1 MAQPDVNPTPVF
13 DSQRDGDQYW
23 VTTRIDGKSIGT
35 SKISDPFVRHTVRIS
50 WRDLVR
56 AAFRRRLEVEVLV
69 GSDNHELVETVLA
82 LDGNWFTP
90 KRRAL
95 FNKELN
101 AALGEWPEGETDAD

>member
-1 MAQPDVNPTPVF
+1 MAIPDVNPVPVF
-13 DSQRDGDQYW
+13 NSRLDGDQYW

-35 SKISDPFVRHTVRIS
+35 NKIADPFVRHTVHIS
-50 WRDLVR
+50 WRDLIR

-69 GSDNHELVETVLA
+69 GSDNHELTETVLA

-101 AALGEWPEGETDAD
+101 AALSKMAGDDT